1 MISVLMSVLNGE
13 ETLERSL
20 KSILVQTYDDFEFL
34 IMDDGS
40 NDGTIDILDHYKN
53 ADSRI
58 KVFKK

>member
-40 NDGTIDILDHYKN
+40 NDGTIDILDHYK
-53 ADSRI
+53 
-58 KVFKK
+58 KTLTFE